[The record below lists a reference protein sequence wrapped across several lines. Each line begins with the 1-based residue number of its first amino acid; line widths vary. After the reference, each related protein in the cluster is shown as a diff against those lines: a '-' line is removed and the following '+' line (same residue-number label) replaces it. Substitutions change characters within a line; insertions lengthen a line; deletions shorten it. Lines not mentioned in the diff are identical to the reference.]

1 MVISTDL
8 FNGRTPVVV
17 VAAITR
23 QTKPWSDVTVT
34 LPAGRPLRYEC
45 QILVFEVK
53 TVDKSRLQEYKG
65 RLDADQLEE
74 LRKAMSATWEL

>member
-23 QTKPWSDVTVT
+23 QIKPWSDVAVT
-34 LPAGRPLRYEC
+34 LPAGKPLRDKC
-45 QILVFEVK
+45 QILVFQVK
-53 TVDKSRLQEYKG
+53 TVDKSRLKKYEG
-65 RLDADQLEE
+65 RLDSDQLKQ
-74 LRKAMSATWEL
+74 LRKAMRATWEL